1 MPLSHDAANKIS
13 GSLTI
18 RLVLFVFKIEDMQK
32 FATKKNIIFALLFV
46 LKGQHIPEN
55 IYITEGKNQSNSCFE
70 RKKSI

>member
-32 FATKKNIIFALLFV
+32 FAAKKDIIFALLFV

-55 IYITEGKNQSNSCFE
+55 ISRRE
-70 RKKSI
+70 RIKVIVVLREKKSI